1 MGARIKAG
9 LALSEKHIGIC
20 DFCRERF
27 RLGSRNDFVEKAIE
41 HYQDYLMSEEQL
53 SGLSQEVVY
62 TLNRQLSRYTDT
74 VLENQKEILRAL
86 SAIYATIKNQI
97 G

>member
-1 MGARIKAG
+1 MSARIKAG
-9 LALSEKHIGIC
+9 LALSEKHIDIC

-41 HYQDYLMSEEQL
+41 HYRDYLMTDEQL

-62 TLNRQLSRYTDT
+62 TLNRYLSHYTDK
-74 VLENQKEILRAL
+74 VLDNQQEIMRRL
-86 SAIYATIKNQI
+86 SWVISELKKQNR
-97 G
+97 

>member
-9 LALSEKHIGIC
+9 LALSEKHIRIC

-41 HYQDYLMSEEQL
+41 HYQDYLMSEGQL

-62 TLNRQLSRYTDT
+62 TLNRHLSRYTDT
-74 VLENQKEILRAL
+74 VLENQQEILRTL
-86 SAIYATIKNQI
+86 SAIYATVKNQI

>member
-1 MGARIKAG
+1 
-9 LALSEKHIGIC
+9 
-20 DFCRERF
+20 
-27 RLGSRNDFVEKAIE
+27 
-41 HYQDYLMSEEQL
+41 MSEEQL

-74 VLENQKEILRAL
+74 VLENQQEILRAL
-86 SAIYATIKNQI
+86 SAIYATVKNQI

>member
-9 LALSEKHIGIC
+9 LALSENHIGIC

-62 TLNRQLSRYTDT
+62 TLNRHLSRYTDT
-74 VLENQKEILRAL
+74 VLENQQEILREL
-86 SAIYATIKNQI
+86 SWVMNELRKQNR
-97 G
+97 